1 MPATGTDKPH
11 PVPTLCTL
19 ALTPI
24 QQLDPTYHRAMSTLN
39 PDARQDWDN
48 RIAAVWKIAESL
60 SPEELVRTVDTLAAE
75 RPADDPFAQFE
86 RACARDTA
94 GIEDGAE
101 PLYRAAL
108 ASGALDPY
116 RHARASIQ
124 LGSTLRHLGRL
135 DESEQLLQAQLGR
148 CQAEGPG
155 AVLFDEARAV
165 LAFTWIAQGRA
176 LEAAALALETLAPH
190 LTRYNRSMAANA
202 RALRTPTDA

>member
-1 MPATGTDKPH
+1 M
-11 PVPTLCTL
+11 
-19 ALTPI
+19 I
-24 QQLDPTYHRAMSTLN
+24 
-39 PDARQDWDN
+39 DAAVDDWET
-48 RIAAVWKIAESL
+48 RVAAVWKIADTL
-60 SPEELVRTVDTLAAE
+60 TPQELVRTIDALASE
-75 RPADDPFAQFE
+75 RSIDDPFALFE

-116 RHARASIQ
+116 RHARAGIQ

-135 DESEQLLQAQLGR
+135 EESEQLLLAQLER

-155 AVLFDEARAV
+155 AALHDEVRAV
-165 LAFTWIAQGRA
+165 LAFTWISQGRT

-202 RALRTPTDA
+202 RALRGPAGG

>member
-1 MPATGTDKPH
+1 MSNQH
-11 PVPTLCTL
+11 
-19 ALTPI
+19 
-24 QQLDPTYHRAMSTLN
+24 LD
-39 PDARQDWDN
+39 DWDA
-48 RIAAVWKIAESL
+48 RIAAVWATATDLDPSL
-60 SPEELVRTVDTLAAE
+60 LITTIDALAQE
-75 RPADDPFAQFE
+75 RAAGDPRALFE

-124 LGSTLRHLGRL
+124 LGSTLRHLNRL
-135 DESEQLLQAQLGR
+135 DESERLLLAQLER
-148 CQAEGPG
+148 CRAEGPG
-155 AVLFDEARAV
+155 AVLHDEVRAV

-176 LEAAALALETLAPH
+176 VEAAALALETLAPH

-202 RALRTPTDA
+202 RALRTRSVL